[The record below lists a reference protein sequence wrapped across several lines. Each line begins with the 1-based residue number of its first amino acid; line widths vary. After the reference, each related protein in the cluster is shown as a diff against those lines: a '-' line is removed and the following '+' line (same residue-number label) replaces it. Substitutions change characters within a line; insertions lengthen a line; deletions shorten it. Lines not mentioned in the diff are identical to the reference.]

1 MSGYGESERTGGVEV
16 GPEIGT
22 HASTAPA
29 HQPLPPPPTTHHPPP
44 PLLLRGCSLLSCNI
58 HTILNQ
64 TFSLLTSHF
73 SLLTSIQARYRPTP
87 FSLLSFWSCGLRHH
101 SQTSTLCQS
110 ASHQTP
116 TRHSITIPTL
126 PFHPLLPNST
136 APKQPHLSCWLVHLV
151 R

>member
-73 SLLTSIQARYRPTP
+73 L
-87 FSLLSFWSCGLRHH
+87 LLSKLA
-101 SQTSTLCQS
+101 TDL
-110 ASHQTP
+110 
-116 TRHSITIPTL
+116 
-126 PFHPLLPNST
+126 
-136 APKQPHLSCWLVHLV
+136 HLSLFFLFGVVGCVTTLKQV
-151 R
+151 RCVSQPAIKHPRAIPSLFLPSHFTPCFPIQLHQSNHT